1 MIMKMT
7 LVRKAWSAAPRILA
21 AASAL
26 VLTVAAVFY
35 TPIVLGL
42 GQHGYG
48 LGIRTNVLLVVLVIS
63 AASTWLPVAGRGGR
77 GVRLVTSVTCG
88 FNLVW
93 IFSVVGIP
101 VVTASLLGAI
111 VAIVPGPR
119 RFAAVLVGV
128 AALGLGLGLL
138 MFRLTEPPGERLF
151 G

>member
-1 MIMKMT
+1 MITGMT
-7 LVRKAWSAAPRILA
+7 LIRKAWAAAPRILA
-21 AASAL
+21 GASAL
-26 VLTVAAVFY
+26 VLTAAAVFY

-42 GQHGYG
+42 GQQGYG
-48 LGIRTNVLLVVLVIS
+48 MGIRTNVLLVVLAIS

-77 GVRLVTSVTCG
+77 GIRVITSVTCG

-101 VVTASLLGAI
+101 VVTASVLGAI

-119 RFAAVLVGV
+119 RFGAVLIGV
-128 AALGLGLGLL
+128 AAIGLGLGLL